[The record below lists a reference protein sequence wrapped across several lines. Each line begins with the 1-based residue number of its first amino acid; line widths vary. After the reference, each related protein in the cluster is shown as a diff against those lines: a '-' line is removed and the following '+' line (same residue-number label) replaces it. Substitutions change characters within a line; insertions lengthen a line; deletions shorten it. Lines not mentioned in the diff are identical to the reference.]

1 MPPRAK
7 GDRLPEAI
15 AFGEGVRKRREGR
28 GWTLEQLA
36 EAAGL
41 NPLQVGH
48 IERGASDVKLSTIVK
63 LAHALGTTA
72 SELLRSIR

>member
-7 GDRLPEAI
+7 GHRLPEAI
-15 AFGEGVRKRREGR
+15 AFGEVVRKRREAR
-28 GWTLEQLA
+28 EWTLEELA
-36 EAAGL
+36 ESAGL

-63 LAHALGTTA
+63 LAHALVTTA
-72 SELLRSIR
+72 SELLQSIR